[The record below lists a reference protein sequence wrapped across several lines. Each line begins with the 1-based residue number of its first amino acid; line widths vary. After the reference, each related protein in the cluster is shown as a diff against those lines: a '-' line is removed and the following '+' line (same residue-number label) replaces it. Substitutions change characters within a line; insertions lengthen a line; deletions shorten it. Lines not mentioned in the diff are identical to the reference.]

1 MAEISLSDKT
11 SMPLAGTPVPHIARH
26 WAGSPSIK
34 ARNKSAPNKSLVSL
48 AAEVQRGDRRE
59 GIVWLVLGLSAAAL
73 MILSFGYL

>member
-11 SMPLAGTPVPHIARH
+11 SIPLAGPSAPQIARYR
-26 WAGSPSIK
+26 AGSPSIRAGK
-34 ARNKSAPNKSLVSL
+34 KSASNKSLVSL

-73 MILSFGYL
+73 MVLSFGYL